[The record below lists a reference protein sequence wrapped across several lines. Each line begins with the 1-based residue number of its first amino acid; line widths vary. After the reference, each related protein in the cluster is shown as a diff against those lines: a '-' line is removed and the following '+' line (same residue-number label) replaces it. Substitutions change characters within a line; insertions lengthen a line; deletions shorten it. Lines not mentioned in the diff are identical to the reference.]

1 MSEIT
6 PSPNMNEI
14 NLFKNEIYGHVREL
28 DSKLMSKINK
38 NHALLKEDIE
48 SYERKILSLIENNK
62 EVVLSLVS
70 QKLQLEKISE
80 FESFKN
86 KVGDMVITHEVRIK
100 NNLEEISR
108 IKLKYDKL
116 LSENLYVPGFIGS
129 ACQFKNLSEYL
140 SYNISEV
147 SKLKIEKDQLKK
159 DIKDLKSKFE
169 GLMKNMITLNDTSVK
184 LCKQYT
190 DNKQTE
196 YLNIIENKTNEMN
209 QKSLENKA
217 LICHFQDNAEK
228 NEKKNHEQFEKL
240 MNMKKEF
247 IDIIDEKLVD
257 VHKFN
262 EELNKKSI
270 DNKLDIEIDRKKIDN
285 LNDQIK
291 ELNKNTKDISFQ
303 MRNYY
308 GINNKISNLIDK
320 LEKMGTK
327 PKNSEIVKFK
337 NEINLS
343 NNNLKSINYSLS
355 PGKKIGNR
363 QNLTRSAFN
372 FKPEIDE
379 IKPYNNKMAKSI
391 IKNKKAIKEIEKKIK
406 DDISDSES
414 TITVNINDDNN
425 NINKDNKKIETNNN
439 NNELMFNKK
448 INTPTIVENIKSKI
462 NKTENNNVMP
472 LNIPEN
478 NNTLPSLPR
487 NFKEKNSLEEN
498 KKLNLSSNEINKSGF
513 IKEEDKINKNEQK
526 TKIKKSN
533 ILHIINNEYE
543 KNKIKDVKKKGIS
556 FNRDYD
562 QLEQDK
568 QACKLVTLTLPAPL
582 KETFITKKNKVQKNK
597 LKNDVMNSLINS
609 YRAKLF
615 YKAHSPDE
623 KIELTNEILDIPK
636 KVTQAFGRTAYT
648 FYFNKEQLSNLNI
661 NLNKNI
667 HSFGHSKSKNNH
679 KEIKNVNQDDTGQ

>member
-48 SYERKILSLIENNK
+48 SYERKILALIENNK

-70 QKLQLEKISE
+70 QKLQIEKISE

-257 VHKFN
+257 IHKFN

-270 DNKLDIEIDRKKIDN
+270 NNKLDIEIDRKKIDN
-285 LNDQIK
+285 INEQIK

-308 GINNKISNLIDK
+308 GINNKISSLIDK

-327 PKNSEIVKFK
+327 PKNSEITKFK
-337 NEINLS
+337 NEINLT
-343 NNNLKSINYSLS
+343 NNINSINYSLS

-372 FKPEIDE
+372 FKPDLDE
-379 IKPYNNKMAKSI
+379 IKPYNHKTTKSI
-391 IKNKKAIKEIEKKIK
+391 IQNKKVFKEIGKNIK
-406 DDISDSES
+406 NDISDSES
-414 TITVNINDDNN
+414 TITVNIDDNN
-425 NINKDNKKIETNNN
+425 TNKDIKKIEANN

-448 INTPTIVENIKSKI
+448 TNTPTIIENIKSKI
-462 NKTENNNVMP
+462 DKTENNNTMP
-472 LNIPEN
+472 LNIPES
-478 NNTLPSLPR
+478 NNTLPSLPK

-498 KKLNLSSNEINKSGF
+498 KMLNLSSNEINKNVF
-513 IKEEDKINKNEQK
+513 IKEDKINKNEQK
-526 TKIKKSN
+526 TRIKKSN
-533 ILHIINNEYE
+533 ILNIINNEYE
-543 KNKIKDVKKKGIS
+543 KNKLKAAQKKGIL

-568 QACKLVTLTLPAPL
+568 QACKLVTLTLPTPL
-582 KETFITKKNKVQKNK
+582 KEAFITKKNKVQKNK

-636 KVTQAFGRTAYT
+636 KVTQAFLE
-648 FYFNKEQLSNLNI
+648 EQLILFILIKSNYLI
-661 NLNKNI
+661 
-667 HSFGHSKSKNNH
+667 
-679 KEIKNVNQDDTGQ
+679 